1 MKGKL
6 FVLIG
11 ESCSG
16 KSTLERKIQD
26 YELCNRVISMTT
38 RKPRTNERDGID
50 YYFVDNLVFNTYKA
64 REKFLEVTS
73 YTMKNQGFV
82 QYATLREDVKLNEGN
97 YICVLNPNGY
107 EQVVESLGQEN
118 VVGIYISRDPKERF
132 LSYLDRENE
141 NFYDLL
147 EEARTRLHRDLEDF
161 AGIETR
167 VDYVINN
174 NGSLEDMLL
183 QFLEILNIESSKQ

>member
-1 MKGKL
+1 
-6 FVLIG
+6 
-11 ESCSG
+11 
-16 KSTLERKIQD
+16 
-26 YELCNRVISMTT
+26 
-38 RKPRTNERDGID
+38 
-50 YYFVDNLVFNTYKA
+50 
-64 REKFLEVTS
+64 
-73 YTMKNQGFV
+73 MKNQGFV
-82 QYATLREDVKLNEGN
+82 QYATLREDVKLTEGN

-161 AGIETR
+161 EGIETK
-167 VDYVINN
+167 VGYVINN
-174 NGSLEDMLL
+174 NGSLEDMTI